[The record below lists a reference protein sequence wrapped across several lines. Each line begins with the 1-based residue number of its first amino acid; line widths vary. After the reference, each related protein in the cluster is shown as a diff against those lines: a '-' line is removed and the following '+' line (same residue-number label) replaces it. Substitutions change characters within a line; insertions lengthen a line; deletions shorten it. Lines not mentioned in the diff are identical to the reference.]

1 MNESDGR
8 AVRRQVRNCFQSPV
22 GLLFS
27 CDGRRGEEQRGGK
40 QGRNNSC
47 VQHHCDRAHQ
57 HHRLREADAAPPPP
71 PPPLLA
77 GFRSPPPTTGQFT
90 RTGRYLT
97 TNCDS
102 ADKIQAGTSAPPLT
116 KLPGH
121 SGTKLEHQPQV
132 HHRIHDCFPR
142 DSSFLSSVTT
152 VRLIRLDESAR
163 LAKRFD

>member
-57 HHRLREADAAPPPP
+57 HHRLREADAAPPP